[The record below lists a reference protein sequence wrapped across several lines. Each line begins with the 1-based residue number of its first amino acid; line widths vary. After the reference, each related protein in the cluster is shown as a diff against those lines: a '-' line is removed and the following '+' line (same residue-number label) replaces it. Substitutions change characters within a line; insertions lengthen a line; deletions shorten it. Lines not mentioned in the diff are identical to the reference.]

1 MEYINL
7 GKSGLKVSKIG
18 IGTWQASGDAWGQDV
33 MDDNIIKAIK
43 RSYELGVNLVDTAEI
58 YGNGHSETV
67 VGKALKD
74 IGREN
79 MVVATK
85 VAGAHLRHDELLKS
99 AELSMKRLGISYID
113 LYQIH
118 WPDPWEQIPLRE
130 TMKAMEELYVQG
142 KIRAIGV
149 SNFAVRDLEDARS
162 YLSKTDI
169 VSNQVRYNMLQ
180 REIEEEVMPYCRKN
194 GIIIIAWSPLAQGAL
209 SGKYSTENVPR
220 DRIRSGNEVF
230 KPVNMKQIERLI
242 KVLREIAQRKKK
254 TVSQVALNW
263 VISHEGVIA
272 IPGAKTPE
280 QAEENA
286 GAADWKLSDE
296 ELKLIENE
304 LSKIDID
311 YI

>member
-1 MEYINL
+1 MEYVNL
-7 GKSGLKVSKIG
+7 GKSDIKVSKIG

-33 MDDNIIKAIK
+33 VDENIIEAIK
-43 RSYELGVNLVDTAEI
+43 RSYELGINLVDTAEI

-67 VGKALKD
+67 VGKALKK
-74 IGREN
+74 IGREK

-85 VAGAHLRHDELLKS
+85 VAGAHLRHDELIKS
-99 AELSMKRLGISYID
+99 AENSMKRLGVSYID

-118 WPDPWEQIPLRE
+118 WPDPWEQIPLKE

-149 SNFAVRDLEDARS
+149 SNFAVRDLEEARS

-194 GIIIIAWSPLAQGAL
+194 NITIIAWSPLAQGAL
-209 SGKYSTENVPR
+209 TGKYSAENVPR

-230 KPVNMKQIERLI
+230 KPENLRQIERLI
-242 KVLREIAQRKKK
+242 DALKEIAKKRNK
-254 TVSQVALNW
+254 SISQVALNW

-286 GAADWKLSDE
+286 GAAGWMLSEE

-311 YI
+311 YM

>member
-33 MDDNIIKAIK
+33 IDDNIIKAIK

-79 MVVATK
+79 MIVATK

-149 SNFAVRDLEDARS
+149 SNFAVRDLEEARS

-194 GIIIIAWSPLAQGAL
+194 GITIIAWSPLAQGAL
-209 SGKYSTENVPR
+209 TGKYNVENVPR

-230 KPVNMKQIERLI
+230 KPENMKQIERLLKI
-242 KVLREIAQRKKK
+242 LKEIAQKRKK
-254 TVSQVALNW
+254 TVAQVSLNW

-286 GAADWKLSDE
+286 GAAGWKLSDE

-304 LSKIDID
+304 LLKIDID
-311 YI
+311 YM

>member
-33 MDDNIIKAIK
+33 IDDNIIKAIK

-79 MVVATK
+79 MIVATK

-149 SNFAVRDLEDARS
+149 SNFAVRDLEEARS

-180 REIEEEVMPYCRKN
+180 RGIEEEVMPYCRKN
-194 GIIIIAWSPLAQGAL
+194 GITIIAWSPLAQGAL
-209 SGKYSTENVPR
+209 TGKYNVENVPR

-230 KPVNMKQIERLI
+230 KPENMKQIERLLKI
-242 KVLREIAQRKKK
+242 LKEIAQKRKK
-254 TVSQVALNW
+254 TVAQVSLNW
-263 VISHEGVIA
+263 LISHEGVIA

-286 GAADWKLSDE
+286 GAAGWKLSDE

-311 YI
+311 YM

>member
-7 GKSGLKVSKIG
+7 GKSGIKVSKIG

-33 MDDNIIKAIK
+33 IDDNIVKAIK
-43 RSYELGVNLVDTAEI
+43 RSRELGVNLVDTAEI

-149 SNFAVRDLEDARS
+149 SNFAVRDLEEARS

-194 GIIIIAWSPLAQGAL
+194 GITIIAWSPLAQGAL
-209 SGKYSTENVPR
+209 SGKYSAENVPR

-230 KPVNMKQIERLI
+230 KPENMKQIERLLG
-242 KVLREIAQRKKK
+242 VLREIAQRRKK

-263 VISHEGVIA
+263 VVSHDGVIA

-286 GAADWKLSDE
+286 GAAGWKLSDE

-311 YI
+311 YM

>member
-33 MDDNIIKAIK
+33 IDDNIIKAIK

-79 MVVATK
+79 MIVATK

-149 SNFAVRDLEDARS
+149 SNFAVRDLEEARS

-194 GIIIIAWSPLAQGAL
+194 GITIIAWSPLAQGAL
-209 SGKYSTENVPR
+209 TGKYNVENVPR

-230 KPVNMKQIERLI
+230 KPENMKQIERLLKI
-242 KVLREIAQRKKK
+242 LKEIAQKRKK
-254 TVSQVALNW
+254 TVAQVSLNW
-263 VISHEGVIA
+263 LISHEGVIA

-286 GAADWKLSDE
+286 GAAGWKLSDE

-311 YI
+311 YM

>member
-7 GKSGLKVSKIG
+7 GKSGIKVSKIG

-33 MDDNIIKAIK
+33 IDDNIVKAIK
-43 RSYELGVNLVDTAEI
+43 RSHELGVNLVDTAEI

-149 SNFAVRDLEDARS
+149 SNFAVRDLEEARS

-194 GIIIIAWSPLAQGAL
+194 GITIIAWSPLAQGAL
-209 SGKYSTENVPR
+209 SGKYSAENVPR

-230 KPVNMKQIERLI
+230 KPENMKQIERLLG
-242 KVLREIAQRKKK
+242 VLREIAQRRKK

-263 VISHEGVIA
+263 VVSHEGVIA

-286 GAADWKLSDE
+286 GAAGWKLSDE

-311 YI
+311 YM

>member
-7 GKSGLKVSKIG
+7 GKSGIKVSKIG

-33 MDDNIIKAIK
+33 IDDNIVKAIK
-43 RSYELGVNLVDTAEI
+43 RSHELGVNLVDTAEI

-149 SNFAVRDLEDARS
+149 SNFAVRDLEEARS

-194 GIIIIAWSPLAQGAL
+194 GITIIAWSPLAQGAL
-209 SGKYSTENVPR
+209 SGKYSAENVPR

-230 KPVNMKQIERLI
+230 KPESMKQIERLLG
-242 KVLREIAQRKKK
+242 VLREIAQRRKK

-263 VISHEGVIA
+263 VVSHEGVIA

-286 GAADWKLSDE
+286 GAAGWKLSDE

-311 YI
+311 YM

>member
-33 MDDNIIKAIK
+33 IDDNIIKAIK

-67 VGKALKD
+67 VGKALKE

-79 MVVATK
+79 MIVATK

-149 SNFAVRDLEDARS
+149 SNFAVRDLEEARS

-194 GIIIIAWSPLAQGAL
+194 GITIIAWSPLAQGAL
-209 SGKYSTENVPR
+209 TGKYNVENVPR

-230 KPVNMKQIERLI
+230 KPENMKQIERLLKI
-242 KVLREIAQRKKK
+242 LKEIAQKRKK
-254 TVSQVALNW
+254 TVAQVSLNW

-286 GAADWKLSDE
+286 GAAGWKLSDE

-311 YI
+311 YM

>member
-33 MDDNIIKAIK
+33 IDDNIIKAIK

-79 MVVATK
+79 MIVATK

-149 SNFAVRDLEDARS
+149 SNFAVRDLEEARS

-194 GIIIIAWSPLAQGAL
+194 GITIIAWSPLAQGAL
-209 SGKYSTENVPR
+209 TGKYNVENVPR

-230 KPVNMKQIERLI
+230 KPENMKQIERLLKI
-242 KVLREIAQRKKK
+242 LKEIAQKRKK
-254 TVSQVALNW
+254 TVAQVSLNW

-286 GAADWKLSDE
+286 GAAGWKLSDE

-304 LSKIDID
+304 LSKIDIN
-311 YI
+311 YM

>member
-33 MDDNIIKAIK
+33 IDDNIIKAIK

-79 MVVATK
+79 MIVATK

-149 SNFAVRDLEDARS
+149 SNFAVRDLEEARS

-194 GIIIIAWSPLAQGAL
+194 GITIIAWSPLAQGAL
-209 SGKYSTENVPR
+209 TGKYNVENVPR

-230 KPVNMKQIERLI
+230 KPENMKQIERLLKI
-242 KVLREIAQRKKK
+242 LKEIAQKRKK
-254 TVSQVALNW
+254 TVAQVSLNW

-311 YI
+311 YM